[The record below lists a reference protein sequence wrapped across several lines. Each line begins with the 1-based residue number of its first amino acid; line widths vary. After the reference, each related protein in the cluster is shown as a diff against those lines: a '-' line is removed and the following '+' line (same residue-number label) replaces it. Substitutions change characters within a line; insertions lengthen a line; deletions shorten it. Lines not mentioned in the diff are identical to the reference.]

1 MKRFEKIKV
10 SVAKWSSNNEYSKTA
25 ITKIFVAGKHGHV
38 DAVVLTCSALKNAIT
53 KMMAMPRWP
62 ADQEPGVAVAARVP
76 GGHPVAAPAGD
87 AAGGRVPQEC
97 SLQLWS
103 VWAGRVFSQR
113 LGSRVCGQSPRYRL
127 PRESYSGRQRER
139 DFQC

>member
-1 MKRFEKIKV
+1 
-10 SVAKWSSNNEYSKTA
+10 
-25 ITKIFVAGKHGHV
+25 
-38 DAVVLTCSALKNAIT
+38 
-53 KMMAMPRWP
+53 MMAMPRWP

-103 VWAGRVFSQR
+103 VWAGRVLSQR

-127 PRESYSGRQRER
+127 TRKSYSGRQRER
-139 DFQC
+139 FFNAKNLFLKKLKAFFCQEFLLYRKFYTDL